1 MSKPVDFPEKTH
13 LLGPPEG
20 AEAYVQDLPV
30 HSDGMYCTSCWE
42 LDEEELREVAK
53 TRRVWVSIMSGRTQP
68 PVLVL
73 GISPLEQTV
82 TLKFENTETGE
93 QIFVETSRPEWSQ
106 EQFMRNRDS
115 NWREIK

>member
-42 LDEEELREVAK
+42 LDDEELREVAK
-53 TRRVWVSIMSGRTQP
+53 TGGSGSPSCQAGLSLRWQS
-68 PVLVL
+68 L
-73 GISPLEQTV
+73 G
-82 TLKFENTETGE
+82 
-93 QIFVETSRPEWSQ
+93 
-106 EQFMRNRDS
+106 
-115 NWREIK
+115 